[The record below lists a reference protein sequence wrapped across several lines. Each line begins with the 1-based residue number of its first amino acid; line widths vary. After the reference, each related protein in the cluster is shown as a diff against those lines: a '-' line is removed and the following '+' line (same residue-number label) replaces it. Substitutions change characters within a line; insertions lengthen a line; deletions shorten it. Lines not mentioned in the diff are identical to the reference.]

1 MKKLIDSEIGV
12 VGFIVAICFIVIPIM
27 VTVVGY
33 LSL

>member
-27 VTVVGY
+27 VAVVGY

>member
-1 MKKLIDSEIGV
+1 MKKLIDSELGV
-12 VGFIVAICFIVIPIM
+12 VGFIVAVCFVVIPIM

>member
-12 VGFIVAICFIVIPIM
+12 VGFIVVVCFVVLPIV
-27 VTVVGY
+27 VTVIGY